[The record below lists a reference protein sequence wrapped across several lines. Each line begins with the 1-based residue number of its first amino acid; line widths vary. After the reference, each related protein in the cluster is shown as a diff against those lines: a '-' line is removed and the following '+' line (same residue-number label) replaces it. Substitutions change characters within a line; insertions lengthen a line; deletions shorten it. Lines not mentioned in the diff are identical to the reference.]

1 MKPLDSCIKEK
12 MKHPIKS
19 IGYRTTEEILRR
31 NPQISKSVVTQ
42 YAELEKKL
50 KNLGVDT
57 KPRYT
62 LSHPFR
68 GIDSNSQK
76 Q

>member
-1 MKPLDSCIKEK
+1 MKPLDSCIKK
-12 MKHPIKS
+12 QLKHPIKS

-31 NPQISKSVVTQ
+31 NPQISKSVITQ

-62 LSHPFR
+62 LSPPFR
-68 GIDSNSQK
+68 RIVSHFQK